1 MPNCSDC
8 RNFSTSFEHLP
19 RFPVYSSLTSTPT
32 LNCFPG
38 QLDPFWVY
46 YSHTKGNTEITN
58 CYHKHYVGDKKGKPS
73 KIWGPS
79 HKLGGGVAH
88 PGPSAEW
95 RRLPLTPVY
104 SLTGPG
110 GMEGWV
116 GLGTQCTQ
124 QPRPRFEPATSR
136 TQVRHSF
143 TWQVAQKISIRK
155 IIYQNLPLPC
165 HHNQHTGLYP
175 DHSGKSRHCKI
186 LRTTLKSVQK

>member
-58 CYHKHYVGDKKGKPS
+58 LSQTLCRWQKRKTFKN
-73 KIWGPS
+73 
-79 HKLGGGVAH
+79 LGAQPQTGRGGVAH
-88 PGPSAEW
+88 PGPSAEP

-136 TQVRHSF
+136 TLSER
-143 TWQVAQKISIRK
+143 
-155 IIYQNLPLPC
+155 C
-165 HHNQHTGLYP
+165 P
-175 DHSGKSRHCKI
+175 DHSRKSRHCKI